1 MKTIYLASGYGFTEA
16 GDLFLR
22 EVLLPGLLGCGIGVL
37 DPWRHK
43 EDASRR
49 FAEMDGD
56 LGRMR
61 ALNAELARNNAEDIR
76 RSDAVV
82 ACLDGPDVDS
92 GVAAEVG
99 YAFALGKTIHGL
111 RADFR
116 VSGDNIATTINL
128 QVQYFIEASGGT
140 IHETAQDLLEYLGK
154 TYGKPGA
161 AGPAGATG

>member
-1 MKTIYLASGYGFTEA
+1 MKTVYLASGYGFTEA
-16 GDLFLR
+16 EDLFLR
-22 EVLLPGLLGCGIGVL
+22 EVLLPGLLGCGIRVL

-43 EDASRR
+43 EDACRR

-56 LGRMR
+56 LVRMR

-76 RSDAVV
+76 CSDVVV
-82 ACLDGPDVDS
+82 ACLDGTDVDS

-99 YAFALGKTIHGL
+99 YAFALGKRIHGL

-116 VSGDNIATTINL
+116 VSGDNAAAAVNL

-140 IHETAQDLLEYLGK
+140 IHESTQHLLEDLGRA
-154 TYGKPGA
+154 YGKPGA
-161 AGPAGATG
+161 AGR